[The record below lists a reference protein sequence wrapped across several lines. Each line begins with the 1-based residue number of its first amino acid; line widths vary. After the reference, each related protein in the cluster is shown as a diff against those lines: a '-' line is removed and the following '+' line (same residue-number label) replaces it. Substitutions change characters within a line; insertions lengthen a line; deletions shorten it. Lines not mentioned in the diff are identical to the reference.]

1 MTPTYDQATLFM
13 APASSQD
20 AKRADRALP
29 AADHRAEAMH
39 TLCHPFAVR
48 AEPATASVR

>member
-1 MTPTYDQATLFM
+1 MTPTYHRATLFV

-20 AKRADRALP
+20 AQRNSRALP

-39 TLCHPFAVR
+39 KLRHPFAVR
-48 AEPATASVR
+48 AEPATGSVH